1 MDNQLLTLSK
11 IFTER
16 LFRIPDYQRG
26 YAWTDKQLQD
36 FWNDLEQLGIGH
48 NHYIGVL
55 TLEDVHPEIYNKW
68 EDDLWIINSKNYQ
81 PYFVVDGQQRLTTS
95 IILIQSILE
104 RINNN
109 ESLNY
114 TDRKDIQKKF
124 IFDSKDT
131 GISRSYIFGYEKDN
145 PSYEFLKTKIF
156 LEKSTSNIGEETI
169 YTQNLEN
176 AKQFFISRLKK
187 MDINQLEK
195 LYKKITQQLL
205 FNIFTITEDV
215 DVCVAFETM
224 NNRGKP
230 LSYLELLKNRLIY
243 LSLKI
248 QAEETERIHLRK
260 SINDC
265 WKTIYHSLGRN
276 KSHPL
281 DDDLFLRNHYI
292 MYFGDEILSEIK
304 DSDNDIFYSRRWY
317 YSRIDYATNLLE
329 KRFVSKRIYD
339 EPGNNKKITINF
351 IYDYVRSLQE
361 AVDIW
366 YKMFNPINSG
376 LGKPIEDLLQKI
388 NRLEESRAAYPLIL
402 SFLHNEHS
410 EEKRIYFLKAIERL
424 IFISGLIT
432 WGGAYLLGES
442 NLWEM
447 AIKLHHNGTQ
457 SDKII
462 KEINDRTISLI
473 KAPNILTT
481 IIQQFKDR
489 GFYKWPN
496 LPYFLYE
503 YEQYL
508 QSKSKSERE
517 KIIWDGFVESPKD
530 YITIEHIYPQSPK
543 SPYWRDK
550 FSAYSSYPKKK
561 KALRDS
567 LGNLLALSKAKNS
580 SLSNL
585 PFPNKKGGRNGES
598 GYYNGGFSENEVSKI
613 ADWTPEEILNRG
625 LKMLKFM
632 ESQWGIDFQNDT
644 YRKEMLGLAFLGSE
658 KQK

>member
-36 FWNDLEQLGIGH
+36 FCNALEQLGIDH

-55 TLEDVHPEIYNKW
+55 TLQDVHPEIYNKW

-230 LSYLELLKNRLIY
+230 LSYLELLKKQIN
-243 LSLKI
+243 LSI
-248 QAEETERIHLRK
+248 
-260 SINDC
+260 
-265 WKTIYHSLGRN
+265 
-276 KSHPL
+276 
-281 DDDLFLRNHYI
+281 
-292 MYFGDEILSEIK
+292 
-304 DSDNDIFYSRRWY
+304 
-317 YSRIDYATNLLE
+317 
-329 KRFVSKRIYD
+329 V
-339 EPGNNKKITINF
+339 
-351 IYDYVRSLQE
+351 
-361 AVDIW
+361 
-366 YKMFNPINSG
+366 
-376 LGKPIEDLLQKI
+376 
-388 NRLEESRAAYPLIL
+388 
-402 SFLHNEHS
+402 
-410 EEKRIYFLKAIERL
+410 
-424 IFISGLIT
+424 
-432 WGGAYLLGES
+432 
-442 NLWEM
+442 
-447 AIKLHHNGTQ
+447 
-457 SDKII
+457 
-462 KEINDRTISLI
+462 
-473 KAPNILTT
+473 
-481 IIQQFKDR
+481 
-489 GFYKWPN
+489 
-496 LPYFLYE
+496 
-503 YEQYL
+503 
-508 QSKSKSERE
+508 
-517 KIIWDGFVESPKD
+517 
-530 YITIEHIYPQSPK
+530 
-543 SPYWRDK
+543 
-550 FSAYSSYPKKK
+550 
-561 KALRDS
+561 
-567 LGNLLALSKAKNS
+567 KNS
-580 SLSNL
+580 S
-585 PFPNKKGGRNGES
+585 
-598 GYYNGGFSENEVSKI
+598 
-613 ADWTPEEILNRG
+613 
-625 LKMLKFM
+625 
-632 ESQWGIDFQNDT
+632 
-644 YRKEMLGLAFLGSE
+644 
-658 KQK
+658 